1 MSYSRQSLQCFRS
14 NHFKTLFQR
23 QRGWRTRR
31 IMRERRLLE
40 ETDHLRQC
48 CCRRCNERDLTQFQL
63 RSYVRLRGFLRP
75 HLYGLG
81 YLRHPPPELPSA
93 RRGPSSR
100 LGEARQLE
108 GGGSCCISAGSLSL
122 ADGTTFLRTA
132 CRVKSVFGLKRLIG
146 EMYIEEIIFQQTEAT
161 VLDQR
166 KIGRKRAS

>member
-1 MSYSRQSLQCFRS
+1 
-14 NHFKTLFQR
+14 
-23 QRGWRTRR
+23 
-31 IMRERRLLE
+31 MRERRLLE

-63 RSYVRLRGFLRP
+63 RSYVRLRGFLCP

-81 YLRHPPPELPSA
+81 YLRHPPP
-93 RRGPSSR
+93 RVT
-100 LGEARQLE
+100 LGETRTIKSSWGGE
-108 GGGSCCISAGSLSL
+108 TTRRGGGSCCISAGSLSL